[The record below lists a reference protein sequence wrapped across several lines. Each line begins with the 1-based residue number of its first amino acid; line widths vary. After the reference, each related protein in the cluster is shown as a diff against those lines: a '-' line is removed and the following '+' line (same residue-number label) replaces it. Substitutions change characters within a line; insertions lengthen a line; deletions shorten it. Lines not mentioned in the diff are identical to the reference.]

1 MMRVVRWALI
11 CLVMLLSGCQQPW
24 NSPYPADLSGEAVI
38 FRAFSAP
45 PKHLDPVVSYSS
57 NEWGI
62 ISQIYEPP
70 LQYAYLKQPY
80 TLEPL
85 TLTAMPQVRYLDAQ
99 GRPTMPAQAVYSEYV
114 LHLRDDV
121 RYQPHPAFVEANR
134 QLSPAQI
141 EALET
146 PYDLP
151 QRGSRYLRA
160 QDYVYAIKRMGVRA
174 YQSPVLD
181 VLAQHIVGLK
191 DYSKKVS
198 QAYEKWKE
206 THPEGGF
213 FDLRPFAIEGVR
225 APDAHTL
232 VIRLKG
238 RYPQFL
244 YWLSMN
250 FFAPIPWE
258 VDAFYSQP
266 GMKANNLTL
275 DQWPV
280 GTGPFMLVENNPNF
294 RMRLVRNPN
303 YHHDTYPC
311 EASSNVPRV
320 LLADCGR
327 PLPQVDQVL
336 YSLEKES
343 IPYWNKF
350 LQGYYDASGVSS
362 DAFDQAVQLSAT
374 GDIGLT
380 PAMREK
386 GIRFLGGVQPTIMY
400 FGFNMLD
407 PVIGGL
413 DDTHRKLRQAISI
426 AVNMEEYISI
436 FLNGRGVP
444 AQGPLPPGIFG
455 YAPPPEGLNPVVYR
469 WAAGR
474 AVRRGLD
481 EARRLLAE
489 AGYPGG
495 IDPKTGQPLKLYFEA
510 VGSGPDDQAR
520 LAWLRKQFAKLG
532 IDLVIRATDYNRF
545 QDKMRQGKGQIFMWG
560 WNADYPDPENFLF
573 LLYGKNG
580 VVATGG
586 NGVNY
591 ANYENPVFDRLFE
604 RMQTLPNGPE
614 RRVIIERMVR
624 LVQRDA
630 PWIFGFYP
638 RSLALVHSWYHNAW
652 PNMMA
657 NNTTKYLRVDATDRV
672 RKQQAWNRPVVW
684 VLWLLAAVA
693 LLLVAGSVWL
703 YRRRQ
708 ARTGRAA

>member
-1 MMRVVRWALI
+1 MRWMLI
-11 CLVMLLSGCQQPW
+11 GLVLWLSGCQQPW
-24 NSPYPADLSGEAVI
+24 NSPYPAGLSGEAVI

-45 PKHLDPVVSYSS
+45 PKHLDPVVSYSA

-62 ISQIYEPP
+62 ISQVYEPP
-70 LQYAYLKQPY
+70 LQYAYLQQPY
-80 TLEPL
+80 ALEPL

-99 GRPTMPAQAVYSEYV
+99 GKPTNPEQAVYSEYV
-114 LHLRDDV
+114 LSLRQDV
-121 RYQPHPAFVEANR
+121 RYQPHPAFIADNR
-134 QLSPAQI
+134 RLTQAQI

-151 QRGSRYLRA
+151 KHGSRLLRA
-160 QDYVYAIKRMGVRA
+160 QDYAYAIKRMGVRA

-181 VLAQHIVGLK
+181 VLAQHIVGLRE
-191 DYSKKVS
+191 YAKKVS
-198 QAYEKWKE
+198 QDFEKWKE
-206 THPEGGF
+206 NHPNGGF
-213 FDLRPFAIEGVR
+213 FDLRPYTIEGVR
-225 APDAHTL
+225 TLDEHTL
-232 VIRLKG
+232 IIRIKG

-258 VDAFYSQP
+258 VDAFYSQA
-266 GMKANNLTL
+266 GMKAKNLTL

-294 RMRLVRNPN
+294 RMRLIRNPN
-303 YHHDTYPC
+303 YHADTYPC
-311 EASSNVPRV
+311 KASPGIPQG

-327 PLPQVDQVL
+327 PLPQVETVL
-336 YSLEKES
+336 YTLEKEN

-362 DAFDQAVQLSAT
+362 DAFDQAVQLSST

-386 GIRFLGGVQPTIMY
+386 GIRFLGGVQPTIIY

-413 DDTHRKLRQAISI
+413 DDKGRKLRQAISI

-436 FLNGRGVP
+436 FLNGRGVV

-455 YAPPPEGLNPVVYR
+455 YESPPQGLNPVIYR
-469 WAAGR
+469 WENGHL
-474 AVRRGLD
+474 VRKPLTV
-481 EARRLLAE
+481 ARQLLAE

-495 IDPKTGQPLKLYFEA
+495 IDPNTGQPLKLYFEA

-520 LAWLRKQFAKLG
+520 LAWLRKQFAQLG

-545 QDKMRQGKGQIFMWG
+545 QDKMRQGQGQIFMWG

-580 VVATGG
+580 VVASGG
-586 NGVNY
+586 SGVNY
-591 ANYENPVFDRLFE
+591 ANYHNPAYDRLFE
-604 RMQTLPNGPE
+604 QMQTLPNGPE
-614 RRVIIERMVR
+614 RQALIQRMVH
-624 LVQRDA
+624 LVQQDA

-657 NNTTKYLRVDATDRV
+657 NNTTKYLRVDTQLRV
-672 RKQQAWNRPVVW
+672 RKQMEWNRPVVW
-684 VLWLLAAVA
+684 VLWLVAA
-693 LLLVAGSVWL
+693 LLLSAVAGGVWL

-708 ARTGRAA
+708 AQTGRAAP

>member
-1 MMRVVRWALI
+1 MLRAAVLLLAL
-11 CLVMLLSGCQQPW
+11 LLSACQAPW
-24 NSPYPADLSGEAVI
+24 NDPYPAGTTGKNLLL
-38 FRAFSAP
+38 RAFSAP

-70 LQYAYLKQPY
+70 LQYAYLKRPY
-80 TLEPL
+80 ALEPL
-85 TLTAMPQVRYLDAQ
+85 TLTRMPKVRWLDAA
-99 GRPTMPAQAVYSEYV
+99 GRPTTRERAVFSEYV
-114 LHLRDDV
+114 LHLRDDI
-121 RYQPHPAFVEANR
+121 RYQPHPAFVAGNR
-134 QLSPAQI
+134 HLPPEKIATL
-141 EALET
+141 AT

-151 QRGSRYLRA
+151 QQGSRSLKA

-181 VLAQHIVGLK
+181 VLAERIIGLK
-191 DYSKKVS
+191 DYSRKVT
-198 QAYEKWKE
+198 QDYEKWKAS
-206 THPEGGF
+206 HADGGF
-213 FDLRPFAIEGVR
+213 FDLRPYTIDGVR
-225 APDAHTL
+225 APDDHTL
-232 VIRLKG
+232 IIRLKG

-250 FFAPIPWE
+250 FFAPVPWE

-266 GMKANNLTL
+266 GMKEKNLTL

-280 GTGPFMLVENNPNF
+280 GTGPYMLVENNPNF
-294 RMRLVRNPN
+294 RMRLARNPN
-303 YHHDTYPC
+303 YHWDTYPC
-311 EASSNVPRV
+311 EASADVPRT

-327 PLPQVDQVL
+327 PMPLTDGVL
-336 YSLEKES
+336 YTLEKES
-343 IPYWNKF
+343 VPYWNKF

-362 DAFDQAVQLSAT
+362 DAFDQAVQLSST

-380 PAMREK
+380 PAMKER

-407 PVIGGL
+407 PLVGGL
-413 DDTHRKLRQAISI
+413 DERHRKLRQAISI
-426 AVNMEEYISI
+426 AVDMEEYIAL
-436 FLNGRGVP
+436 FLNGRGVA
-444 AQGPLPPGIFG
+444 AQGPIPPGIFG
-455 YAPPPEGLNPVVYR
+455 YRPPPEGIDPYVYELR
-469 WAAGR
+469 DGQP
-474 AVRRGLD
+474 RRKPLTV
-481 EARRLLAE
+481 AKRLLAE

-495 IDPKTGQPLKLYFEA
+495 IDPKTGRPLKIHFEA
-510 VGSGPDDQAR
+510 VGGSPDDKAR
-520 LAWLRKQFAKLG
+520 LDWLRKQFARIGLE
-532 IDLVIRATDYNRF
+532 LVIRATDYNRF
-545 QDKMRQGKGQIFMWG
+545 QDKMRQGKGQLFMWG

-591 ANYENPVFDRLFE
+591 ANYRNPEFDLLFE
-604 RMQTLPNGPE
+604 RMQRMENGP
-614 RRVIIERMVR
+614 RRLQIIRRMVA

-638 RSLALVHSWYHNAW
+638 RSLALYHRWVHNAW

-657 NNTTKYLRVDATDRV
+657 NNTTKYLRVTPQLRV
-672 RKQQAWNRPVVW
+672 ESERAWNRPVRW
-684 VLWLLAAVA
+684 ALWLAAALVVLALVGAVR
-693 LLLVAGSVWL
+693 V

-708 ARTGRAA
+708 QERGRC